1 MGLIILILTGALL
14 GWLATI
20 LLMIEQ
26 GTLIWRNVLAGLI
39 GSVVTGLVMSGG
51 LFLGTIMPLTLL
63 YAAIGAIVLVAIYN
77 AVRRKA
83 LP

>member
-20 LLMIEQ
+20 LLMIEE
-26 GTLIWRNVLAGLI
+26 GALIRRNVLAGLI

-51 LFLGTIMPLTLL
+51 LFLGTIMPLTLF
-63 YAAIGAIVLVAIYN
+63 YAATGAIMLIAIYN
-77 AVRRKA
+77 VVRWKA

>member
-20 LLMIEQ
+20 LLMIEE
-26 GTLIWRNVLAGLI
+26 GALVRRNVLAGLI

-63 YAAIGAIVLVAIYN
+63 YAATGAIMLIAIYN
-77 AVRRKA
+77 VVRWKA